1 NQRKSPRDNPHGGQK
16 IDFAPHAAERFK
28 TRTQVERVNARLKDE
43 FGARWL
49 RVRGPAKVTAHL
61 MLAVLAL
68 TADQLLRLVTWPLAA
83 VARGLD
89 GPAARACACPS
100 VAR

>member
-1 NQRKSPRDNPHGGQK
+1 THPPAQHSRDLNPIPLIDHNQRKSPRDNPHGGQK

-28 TRTQVERVNARLKDE
+28 TRTQVELVNARLKDE

-61 MLAVLAL
+61 MLAV
-68 TADQLLRLVTWPLAA
+68 
-83 VARGLD
+83 
-89 GPAARACACPS
+89 
-100 VAR
+100 

>member
-1 NQRKSPRDNPHGGQK
+1 DQRKSPRDNPRGGQK

-68 TADQLLRLVTWPLAA
+68 TADQLLRLVT
-83 VARGLD
+83 
-89 GPAARACACPS
+89 
-100 VAR
+100 